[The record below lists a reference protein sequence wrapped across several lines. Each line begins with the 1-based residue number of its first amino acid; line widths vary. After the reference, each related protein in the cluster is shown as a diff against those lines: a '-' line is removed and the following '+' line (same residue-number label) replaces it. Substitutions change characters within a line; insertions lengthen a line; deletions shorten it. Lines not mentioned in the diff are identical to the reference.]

1 MGPKI
6 LAVDDSRT
14 IRLVIA
20 KAFKSFDC
28 EVLEACN
35 GVEGLAVAAKEK
47 PDLIILDVSMPV
59 MDGYEMLTKL
69 KSDPELRG
77 IPVIMLTAETSR
89 DSVVKIAKAG
99 VRDCLIKPFKEET
112 IIDRAG
118 RVIDLKPKG
127 GPGTKSKRFDDPLKI
142 LVVDDKPAICE
153 LISEGLKDTTWAIVG
168 KPAEAEALDH
178 AFAHPPDAIFV
189 SLSLPEGGGFALFQ
203 AFRANLKTKSVPV
216 FALCVKTAAE
226 DQARA
231 QQAGF
236 TGIITKPIDMEELKN
251 KVARALSLDTSYKY
265 FQHTNGVL
273 KILLPA
279 NFGGN
284 VGNEVSTHLRAKV
297 SEAVD
302 SGIEKVIFDLSQ
314 LRAADI
320 ALIKLGLEVIQ
331 ICAELSLK
339 LRMLGSEIVSQECKK
354 YEETAG
360 WRFASSVDEAVAQL
374 SAKEHA
380 AA

>member
-1 MGPKI
+1 M
-6 LAVDDSRT
+6 
-14 IRLVIA
+14 
-20 KAFKSFDC
+20 
-28 EVLEACN
+28 
-35 GVEGLAVAAKEK
+35 
-47 PDLIILDVSMPV
+47 
-59 MDGYEMLTKL
+59 
-69 KSDPELRG
+69 
-77 IPVIMLTAETSR
+77 
-89 DSVVKIAKAG
+89 
-99 VRDCLIKPFKEET
+99 
-112 IIDRAG
+112 
-118 RVIDLKPKG
+118 
-127 GPGTKSKRFDDPLKI
+127 
-142 LVVDDKPAICE
+142 
-153 LISEGLKDTTWAIVG
+153 
-168 KPAEAEALDH
+168 
-178 AFAHPPDAIFV
+178 
-189 SLSLPEGGGFALFQ
+189 
-203 AFRANLKTKSVPV
+203 KTKSVPV

-374 SAKEHA
+374 SAKELA
-380 AA
+380 PA